1 MSDENVFQI
10 LVVDDNEMNRD
21 MLSRRMERQGYA
33 VTTAENGE
41 IALNCLHAQLF
52 DLILLDVM
60 MPILNGYEV
69 LERVKNDAVWR
80 DIPVIMISAVDD
92 LDSVVR
98 CIELG
103 AEDYLFKPFNPVLLK
118 ARISAS
124 LERRAMRQRAS
135 QHGLET
141 PDRQLLTSIQRR
153 LAALHAG
160 ENGPLSDEQRT
171 QLNTIIDDVDS
182 LLA

>member
-1 MSDENVFQI
+1 MQDKSDFHI

-41 IALNCLHAQLF
+41 VALRQLAAQQF

-69 LERVKNDAVWR
+69 LERVKNDDRWR

-92 LDSVVR
+92 LDSVVK

-124 LERRAMRQRAS
+124 LERSASRQRNHMTS
-135 QHGLET
+135 SNGIGRE
-141 PDRQLLTSIQRR
+141 LLIAIHER
-153 LAALHAG
+153 LSAM
-160 ENGPLSDEQRT
+160 
-171 QLNTIIDDVDS
+171 IVDDVGAFNADQQ
-182 LLA
+182 LEIEAILNDIDMFLA